1 MAMGPY
7 VKKMKTYLPEGSSF
21 VMASS
26 QVVIMNNEDKVLIT
40 QRADDK
46 RWDFPGG
53 GCEETDTF
61 KQTAVKEMKEE
72 LNLDILEEDLEFLGV
87 ISDSA
92 LNVMVYP
99 SNSKTKYYSTIFGVV
114 NYSGEIKFNDNEN
127 LEYRFVDLEEA
138 LEYDLVA
145 STRYI
150 AQQLLANNIPFI
162 N

>member
-21 VMASS
+21 IMASS
-26 QVVIMNNEDKVLIT
+26 QVVIMNDEDKVLIT

-61 KQTAVKEMKEE
+61 KKTAVKEMKEE
-72 LNLDILEEDLEFLGV
+72 LNLEVLEEDLEFLGV
-87 ISDSA
+87 ISDSS
-92 LNVMVYP
+92 LNIMTYP
-99 SNSKTKYYSTIFGVV
+99 GNSKTKYYSTVFGVV
-114 NYSGEIKFNDNEN
+114 NYTGDINFNDGEN
-127 LEYRFVDLEEA
+127 LNCKFVTLEEA
-138 LEYDLVA
+138 LEYELVP
-145 STRYI
+145 SSRFI
-150 AQQLLANNIPFI
+150 AQQLMANNIPFI